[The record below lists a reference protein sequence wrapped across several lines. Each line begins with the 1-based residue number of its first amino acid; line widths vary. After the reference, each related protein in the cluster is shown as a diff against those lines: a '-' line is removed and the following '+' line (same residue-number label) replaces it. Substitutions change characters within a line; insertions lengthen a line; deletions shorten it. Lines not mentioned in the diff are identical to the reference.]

1 MTTDGP
7 AWLSPLGCE
16 RVRDELDRLLLAH
29 RAGFQTEHDAN
40 ADADAWAR
48 HRWRER
54 RIRHLQELLLTA
66 EIGSAPPDDGTV
78 EAGML
83 LTVSFDGSSEEETVL
98 LAAGDTGGTADVE
111 VYSTASPLGHALL
124 GAIEGETRTCQL
136 PGGRTVSVTVLAAR
150 PYRQGAPALE

>member
-1 MTTDGP
+1 MTTNRP
-7 AWLSPLGCE
+7 AWLSPQGCE
-16 RVRDELDRLLLAH
+16 QVRDELERLLLEH
-29 RAGFQTEHDAN
+29 RAGFQPEHDAD

-66 EIGSAPPDDGTV
+66 EIGSAPPDDGLV

-83 LTVSFDGSSEEETVL
+83 LTVQFDGSSEEETVL
-98 LAAGDTGGTADVE
+98 LGDGDVPAAADVE
-111 VYSTASPLGHALL
+111 VYSTASPIGRALL

-136 PGGRTVSVTVLAAR
+136 PAGRTVSVTVLTAR
-150 PYRQGAPALE
+150 PYRHDVPVLE